1 MSSTRNSAFSS
12 LLLVPLLGALCLLPV
27 ACEEPPRRPPPIGDN
42 PGTGNPGNP
51 DNPGPGGDAD
61 GGLVLASDGGTFEAK
76 PSCTGGSTSCQGACP
91 DGGAVCLGNC
101 GFLPPVRY
109 VLGGDQVELAVGDL
123 QNDGSEDLVTADTSG
138 RAIAV
143 LLNRRQGLFQTPS
156 LWRAEQPTSMVLARL
171 DGNSSLDVLTTN
183 SGNSTL
189 GLYRGLGNGSFERL
203 LSSPSAPLLRDL
215 TVWEENGSRRV
226 AAINAGTQE
235 VSVFPVNGDGSLGTA
250 TSYRAPPEPR
260 ALVVTDFNG
269 DGRPDLAVAHAAAC
283 ASTQDT
289 ACESVGL
296 LLGQSDGTF
305 AAQRITQTGGTP
317 IGLVAARL
325 DGDALPDLI
334 VADSRRNQVIVLI
347 ARGDGSFFAQASYP
361 TVRSPS
367 RLLLMDVNRDT
378 VPDLV
383 VGSLGNEVGVLL
395 GQPGGSFAAQVA
407 LPATNLEAGIRALAS
422 ADFDKDGFNDL
433 AVLTGSGVQLLWG
446 ICR

>member
-1 MSSTRNSAFSS
+1 MSSTRNSAVPT
-12 LLLVPLLGALCLLPV
+12 LRLVPLLSALCMFLV
-27 ACEEPPRRPPPIGDN
+27 ACPGEPRPPPPIGN
-42 PGTGNPGNP
+42 PPGTGGPGT
-51 DNPGPGGDAD
+51 PGPGTGSDAD
-61 GGLVLASDGGTFEAK
+61 GGLVLASDGGTFDAK
-76 PSCTGGSTSCQGACP
+76 PSCTGGSTSCQGSCP

-109 VLGGDQVELAVGDL
+109 ALGGEQADLAAGDL
-123 QNDGSEDLVTADTSG
+123 QNDGFEDLVTADTGGKVIS
-138 RAIAV
+138 V

-156 LWRAEQPTSMVLARL
+156 LWRAEQPTSMALAKL

-189 GLYRGLGNGSFERL
+189 GLYRGRGDGTFERL
-203 LSSPSAPLLRDL
+203 LSSPSAALLRDL
-215 TVWEENGSRRV
+215 KVWEENGNRR
-226 AAINAGTQE
+226 AAVIKADTQE
-235 VSVFPVNGDGSLGTA
+235 VSVFAVNGDGSLGTA
-250 TSYRAPPEPR
+250 TSYLASPEPR

-269 DGRPDLAVAHAAAC
+269 DGRPDLAVAHAASC
-283 ASTQDT
+283 ASTPQDT
-289 ACESVGL
+289 TCESVSV

-305 AAQRITQTGGTP
+305 AAQRFTQTGGTP
-317 IGLVAARL
+317 LGLVAARL
-325 DGDALPDLI
+325 DGDAQADLI
-334 VADSRRNQVIVLI
+334 VADSRRHQVLVLI
-347 ARGDGSFFAQASYP
+347 ARGDGSFFVQASYP

-395 GQPGGSFAAQVA
+395 GQPGGSFSPQVA
-407 LPATNLEAGIRALAS
+407 LSATNLEAGIRALAS
-422 ADFDKDGFNDL
+422 SDFDKDGFNDL